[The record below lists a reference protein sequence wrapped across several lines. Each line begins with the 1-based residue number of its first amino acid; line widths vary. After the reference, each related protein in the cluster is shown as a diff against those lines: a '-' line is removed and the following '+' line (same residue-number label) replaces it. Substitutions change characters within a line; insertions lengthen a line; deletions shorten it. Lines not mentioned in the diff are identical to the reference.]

1 MANEDTHDDDDDGF
15 EGYGRGRPPTA
26 DEKARGV
33 LWVLDEKT
41 AEEVIAEQVDYDEAN
56 KVNRLAIAVPQ
67 LLPTAWAIF
76 GDIVEAV
83 YLLHSILDDT
93 DTCQSWL
100 RDRASILTQAARYT
114 PKQIDVDTVNIV
126 LKFTNGRHVTF
137 TTSEWGHIEATA
149 PFTEISAE

>member
-1 MANEDTHDDDDDGF
+1 MQATDRDDDDDGF
-15 EGYGRGRPPTA
+15 DGYGRGRPPTA

-41 AEEVIAEQVDYDEAN
+41 AEEVVAEQAAYDETN

-76 GDIVEAV
+76 GDVVEAV
-83 YLLHSILDDT
+83 YFLREGDT
-93 DTCQSWL
+93 DYNREHL
-100 RDRASILTQAARYT
+100 LAEYKAAHT
-114 PKQIDVDTVNIV
+114 PTKQINVDAVNLV